1 MNAQLLLS
9 LAPALVA
16 AFGSQY
22 ACSKE
27 VLNERKAISISSCFG
42 ETCASTTKEKA
53 MDERT
58 DGAGHEGCEDR
69 E

>member
-1 MNAQLLLS
+1 MNVQLLLS
-9 LAPALVA
+9 LATALVA

-22 ACSKE
+22 ASKE
-27 VLNERKAISISSCFG
+27 ALNEEKAISISSCFG

-58 DGAGHEGCEDR
+58 DGVGHEGCGDR